1 MWGGCGD
8 NGSLEKIKKGTKD
21 SSPLD
26 SGTTRRLLSLFF
38 AGRFLLR
45 CCFLSCAFH
54 RSILPFRSKFSF
66 TTKHCMSLVDSYITS
81 CENECQEKNHFLVM
95 GGNFFLTGGS
105 RAEIAGASFLP
116 PRVPFQTIQQH
127 SGARSQEKAEP
138 RSALIPTSS
147 ASIEDHIT
155 L

>member
-38 AGRFLLR
+38 AGRFLFR
-45 CCFLSCAFH
+45 GCFLSCAFH

-81 CENECQEKNHFLVM
+81 CENECQEKNHFWVI
-95 GGNFFLTGGS
+95 GATFFWTGGS
-105 RAEIAGASFLP
+105 RAGSPARHFFPRECRFKRSSSIQEPEVRRKQNHVPLGFRLP
-116 PRVPFQTIQQH
+116 RLLL
-127 SGARSQEKAEP
+127 R
-138 RSALIPTSS
+138 
-147 ASIEDHIT
+147 IT
-155 L
+155 